1 MKKSLLILVL
11 SLVLSITFGGEGFA
25 QAKKEMTFSGT
36 HYWSSTPKAFQVD
49 PERSIQQMELFG
61 VRVNDSGDGPFH
73 GASVHIVGVSY
84 RSKGYNGF
92 RGYETWT
99 DKDGDKVIWELLDT
113 PPGASS
119 SPGRLIEGTG
129 KYIGWQG
136 TVEYTLQYPK
146 SFPQGTMRG
155 ICREVMKIV
164 APQ

>member
-11 SLVLSITFGGEGFA
+11 SLGLALIWGEDSFA
-25 QAKKEMTFSGT
+25 QAKKEMSLSGT
-36 HYWSSTPKAFQVD
+36 HYFSSTPKVFRVD
-49 PERSIQQMELFG
+49 ADQLIMQMELFG

-73 GASVHIVGVSY
+73 GASVHIVIVSY
-84 RSKGYNGF
+84 RGKGYFGS

-119 SPGRLIEGTG
+119 SPARLIGGTG

-136 TVEYTLQYPK
+136 TIEYTLQYPK
-146 SFPQGTMRG
+146 AFPEGTSRG
-155 ICREVMKIV
+155 ICREQIKFVL
-164 APQ
+164 PE